1 MDEGVDIEKKK
12 SLVVKSSYEGLY
24 YLLIDVESAIIN
36 LEKSIATDNLNAP
49 AVHSRMVLLYVC

>member
-49 AVHSRMVLLYVC
+49 VVHSRMVLLST